1 MYVNLLNKEIFE
13 QGYARLSESTLKTES
28 HTDSSVRGT
37 INAKEDGLFYTSIPY
52 EAGWTATVDGQ
63 ETAITPVG
71 NSLLA
76 FPLSAGEHE
85 IVLTYYPNGFW
96 PGFAVTMI
104 CILLF
109 AGMCVLTY
117 ILKIKIIP
125 EPVYVSQLEDDAEE
139 EDESA
144 L

>member
-1 MYVNLLNKEIFE
+1 M
-13 QGYARLSESTLKTES
+13 
-28 HTDSSVRGT
+28 
-37 INAKEDGLFYTSIPY
+37 
-52 EAGWTATVDGQ
+52 DGQ